1 MIIIVS
7 IQLSWSEIRN
17 IDTTGAEKL
26 KWRLVIDLLHDRTR
40 RSEFLS
46 SHHIIKQS
54 KEVESDVHYPAL
66 SFTKL
71 LA

>member
-40 RSEFLS
+40 SEFLS

-54 KEVESDVHYPAL
+54 KEVESDVHSPAL